1 MFVIINQ
8 PQQPSMTPSCGQQS
22 PVKPNDLHFGCAEHA
37 ASEDDFVAVL
47 LVLLLL
53 LLLLLLTVAAG
64 VLLLSSSCQS
74 FMLLS
79 PELFGG
85 PYK

>member
-53 LLLLLLTVAAG
+53 LLLLLTVAAG
-64 VLLLSSSCQS
+64 VLLLSSSGHS
-74 FMLLS
+74 LMLLS